1 LTDFSGVN
9 LSTIPLSLIVFVCYV
24 KYLKYEMKGG
34 GHLWNHF
41 QAICCVLLCYFPQPS
56 FQDCPINDC
65 GSCGF
70 LPTLSC
76 GCNIIDGKIPID
88 CCTNNAVFPK
98 FPYTSFANPITT
110 VSIYGTFTTIPDD
123 AYYLLISMNYA
134 FVCLQQFSKIATNLT
149 TYEDTFVTVN
159 QDGIQAL
166 QFFYYN
172 PTNLSIMSNNRYI
185 TSLTI
190 QKADLATIPYDSIY
204 HFPALDYLDL
214 SNNKLTNVPSNSFN
228 VSTRSTVTIDVS
240 FNQITKL
247 ATNAFQLTSLDN
259 EITLNAK
266 NNSLASLDYDA
277 FNLTSTYY
285 ISIDVSNNK
294 ITKVDEEF
302 SKLIQAS
309 EYFQLNLSN
318 NPLPCDSTVQWM
330 STFVI
335 CPPVAIILAGTELC
349 PNGESLYDYL
359 VPYAKCG

>member
-1 LTDFSGVN
+1 MSPN
-9 LSTIPLSLIVFVCYV
+9 
-24 KYLKYEMKGG
+24 
-34 GHLWNHF
+34 
-41 QAICCVLLCYFPQPS
+41 
-56 FQDCPINDC
+56 
-65 GSCGF
+65 
-70 LPTLSC
+70 
-76 GCNIIDGKIPID
+76 
-88 CCTNNAVFPK
+88 
-98 FPYTSFANPITT
+98 
-110 VSIYGTFTTIPDD
+110 
-123 AYYLLISMNYA
+123 
-134 FVCLQQFSKIATNLT
+134 
-149 TYEDTFVTVN
+149 
-159 QDGIQAL
+159 GIGAL

-172 PTNLSIMSNNRYI
+172 PTNLSIMSNSQNI
-185 TSLTI
+185 PSLTI
-190 QKADLATIPYDSIY
+190 QLTNLATIPFDTIN
-204 HFPALDYLDL
+204 HFPALNYLDL
-214 SNNKLTNVPSNSFN
+214 SNNRLTNVPSNSFSGSSL
-228 VSTRSTVTIDVS
+228 VTVDIS
-240 FNQITKL
+240 FNRITKL
-247 ATNAFQLTSLDN
+247 GTNAFQSTSSSP
-259 EITLNAK
+259 ISFNAK